1 MTCEQQHPYAQMDA
15 EYREETARIRG
26 SEDLNDEAKERKV
39 RALGLAHA
47 EKRKEA
53 EKAVADRLWVQ
64 QETAYRKAFGPAPS
78 NLSADQETAR
88 ELRLSRLRAEV
99 TDAFEGGHQDPLI
112 NYERAIRAGDTE
124 RAEVIAVVG
133 PKYLTDPAR
142 RQRLGQLVA
151 QNEPADRRRAKET
164 LVKVEGAKR
173 THELGTALNRLVR
186 AKGGSNA

>member
-1 MTCEQQHPYAQMDA
+1 MSEQQHPYAEMDA
-15 EYREETARIRG
+15 EFQEEKSRIRG

-39 RALGLAHA
+39 RELGQEHA

-53 EKAVADRLWVQ
+53 EKAIEDQLKA
-64 QETAYRKAFGPAPS
+64 EEEAAFRKAFGPGRTT
-78 NLSADQETAR
+78 LSAEQETAR
-88 ELRLSRLRAEV
+88 ELRLQRIRAEV
-99 TDAFEGGHQDPLI
+99 VDHFEGGHQDPLI